1 MGRHSSFDV
10 TPYKLTANWPNLAE
24 WVSLLPMHTRALH
37 ADRAEQLLAAAPE
50 AGPVVLRVLAAERRL
65 ALWGIRAE
73 RARRTDK
80 KVLIEALKEMGRA
93 ESDAAR
99 AWSEYVR
106 ERDAAAGNAAAL
118 PASAYV
124 DLLG

>member
-1 MGRHSSFDV
+1 MPRYSSFDL
-10 TPYKLTANWPNLAE
+10 TPYVRINAHPNLAE

-99 AWSEYVR
+99 AWSEYVK
-106 ERDAAAGNAAAL
+106 ERDSESDRAAL

>member
-1 MGRHSSFDV
+1 M
-10 TPYKLTANWPNLAE
+10 
-24 WVSLLPMHTRALH
+24 
-37 ADRAEQLLAAAPE
+37 LAAAPE

-118 PASAYV
+118 PVSAYV